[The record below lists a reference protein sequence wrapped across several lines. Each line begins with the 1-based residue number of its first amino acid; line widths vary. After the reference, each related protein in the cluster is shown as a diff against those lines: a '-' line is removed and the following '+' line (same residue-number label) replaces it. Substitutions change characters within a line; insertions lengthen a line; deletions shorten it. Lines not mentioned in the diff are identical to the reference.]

1 MIGVEI
7 KSLTKAYLKRSA
19 PVIANL
25 NLRIPGSQVTVLLG
39 PSGCGKTTLLRLI
52 AGLEAVDQG
61 HICIE
66 GEEVQ
71 NKPANARGVGMVFQN
86 YALFPH
92 MTVFDNVAYGLR
104 SQGIKGEAIERRV
117 QQALKAVSLEAYAQ
131 RMPSQLSGGQ
141 QQRVALARALVLEPK
156 LVLFDEPLS
165 NLDTQLRKT
174 VRRSIRALQE
184 SLGLTVIYVTH
195 DQDEALRIA
204 DHIVLMDQGRIVQE
218 GNPSSMFTSPA
229 SEFAAQFMAQ
239 AHCVDGHIDR
249 DHHVC
254 WGDLVLGSHPGV
266 GEGPCRIALL
276 PNTWELITPQGT
288 APVLPGVM
296 ESRPGPIQGV
306 AGQALGSPGL
316 IRGQVGRIE
325 FAGLFCDLE
334 VLAAQI
340 PEGAVWVRSSIQ
352 TFKRGDLVELQ
363 IQPGRWFVYPRAPSN
378 KQG

>member
-19 PVIANL
+19 PVIDNL
-25 NLRIPGSQVTVLLG
+25 NLRIPGSRVTVLLG

-61 HICIE
+61 SICIE

-71 NKPANARGVGMVFQN
+71 NKPANTRGVGMVFQN

-131 RMPSQLSGGQ
+131 RMPAQLSGGQ

-218 GNPSSMFTSPA
+218 GDPSSMFTSPA

-239 AHCVDGHIDR
+239 AHCVDGHIDQ
-249 DHHVC
+249 DHRVC

-266 GEGPCRIALL
+266 AQGPCRIALL
-276 PNTWELITPQGT
+276 PNTWELITPQIDV
-288 APVLPGVM
+288 PVLPGAM
-296 ESRPGPIQGV
+296 ESGPGQIQGLT
-306 AGQALGSPGL
+306 GQALVGRGL

-325 FAGLFCDLE
+325 FAGPFCDLE

-340 PEGAVWVRSSIQ
+340 PEGAVWVRSSVQ

-363 IQPGRWFVYPRAPSN
+363 IQPGRWFVYPHEPV
-378 KQG
+378 K